1 MYRTKHCGVRG
12 KAKSDHKES
21 NWFAISQS
29 DSFDEEFYIST
40 LKEVDDELLDSN
52 YQLSSLKKEYQ
63 LDDDIG
69 PCQSSIDKT
78 LKELGVERQAYFGG
92 CIVGNH
98 CDKLLKEG
106 NIDIHRCSLIYM
118 MIQTNLPSMPE
129 LYQNAII
136 QCGR

>member
-1 MYRTKHCGVRG
+1 M
-12 KAKSDHKES
+12 

-29 DSFDEEFYIST
+29 DYFDEEFYTST

-69 PCQSSIDKT
+69 PRQSSIDKT

-92 CIVGNH
+92 CIVRNH
-98 CDKLLKEG
+98 CDKMLKEG
-106 NIDIHRCSLIYM
+106 NIDILCSIIPM
-118 MIQTNLPSMPE
+118 IIQTILPSMQE

-136 QCGR
+136 